1 MIHELKTYPKYF
13 EETLKGNKSFECRLD
28 DRGFQVGDIVVL
40 REWDDIKYSGRE
52 VSGKIKY
59 ILDDS
64 FIGLK
69 KGYAILSLDIKAGEQ
84 NG

>member
-13 EETLKGNKSFECRLD
+13 AETLKGNKSFECRIEE
-28 DRGFQVGDIVVL
+28 RGSQAGDIVVL
-40 REWDDIKYSGRE
+40 RERDNIKYSGRE

>member
-28 DRGFQVGDIVVL
+28 D
-40 REWDDIKYSGRE
+40 
-52 VSGKIKY
+52 
-59 ILDDS
+59 S

-69 KGYAILSLDIKAGEQ
+69 KGYVILSLDIKAGEEK
-84 NG
+84 

>member
-1 MIHELKTYPKYF
+1 MKHELKTYPKYF

-40 REWDDIKYSGRE
+40 REWDNIKYSGRE

-59 ILDDS
+59 ILDDLLLLIHS
-64 FIGLK
+64 ACAVSKI
-69 KGYAILSLDIKAGEQ
+69 
-84 NG
+84 

>member
-13 EETLKGNKSFECRLD
+13 EETLKDNKSFECRLD

-40 REWDDIKYSGRE
+40 REWDNIKYSGRE
-52 VSGKIKY
+52 IRGEIKY

-64 FIGLK
+64 FIGIS
-69 KGYAILSLDIKAGEQ
+69 KGYVIFSLDVFNVKGW
-84 NG
+84 